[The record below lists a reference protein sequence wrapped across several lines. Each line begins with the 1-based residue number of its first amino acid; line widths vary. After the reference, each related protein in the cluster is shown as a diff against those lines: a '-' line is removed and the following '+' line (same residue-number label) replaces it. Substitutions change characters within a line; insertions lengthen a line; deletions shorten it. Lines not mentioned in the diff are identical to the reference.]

1 LKGKGTTPAFNFL
14 KSQAS
19 EVMNIFSRLIA
30 LDTSFP
36 PGKGYGL
43 WADALE
49 EILSPMGFIFE
60 RVVVPEALW
69 KNAGVEGERINLIA
83 KRGST
88 GNPLS
93 IYFHS
98 DTVPAGEGWSRPAHQ
113 LTIEGE
119 NIYGRGTADM
129 KGTIAAVIGAIKAM
143 DAAGEALAY
152 DPVLLFCTDEEGGKY
167 PGVRYLAEQNYIK
180 GQLLCLNGQALARIW
195 AGCFGSLDLRLRFKG
210 RAAHSGDGQNG
221 VNAIEESIPVLNA
234 LLRLKC
240 EIESRTWSMPPP
252 PTRLDQPLAS
262 KMTISAAHGGTKGSA
277 LPALI
282 EIIVNRRYAPEEPV
296 DSVVTEIRNT
306 IQDAVT
312 KTQILEWD
320 LEEIG
325 HLKPVANPV
334 GEKYWPRWIKA
345 YSEGFG
351 WPESDFKTWGAVSS
365 SDMGWV
371 QNTGLQEILLGGLSR
386 PDRNVHAADEHTT
399 KSDLLGLSRS
409 IIYYLRHDFYPEK
422 IVKT

>member
-1 LKGKGTTPAFNFL
+1 MR
-14 KSQAS
+14 Q
-19 EVMNIFSRLIA
+19 VRRL
-30 LDTSFP
+30 L
-36 PGKGYGL
+36 
-43 WADALE
+43 
-49 EILSPMGFIFE
+49 
-60 RVVVPEALW
+60 
-69 KNAGVEGERINLIA
+69 
-83 KRGST
+83 
-88 GNPLS
+88 
-93 IYFHS
+93 
-98 DTVPAGEGWSRPAHQ
+98 
-113 LTIEGE
+113 
-119 NIYGRGTADM
+119 
-129 KGTIAAVIGAIKAM
+129 
-143 DAAGEALAY
+143 
-152 DPVLLFCTDEEGGKY
+152 KY

-234 LLRLKC
+234 LLQLKC